1 MTPEKGII
9 TAIIAGFIISFLGGS
24 TVQVGGPTGGA
35 FIVIVYGIVE
45 QYGVQGLAI
54 ATVLAGAMLILMGF
68 LKLGTVIKFIPYPIV
83 VGFTSGIAL
92 TIFSTQM
99 KDFFGL
105 TTPKLPSGFL
115 EKWAI
120 YFQHFNTVNWWAA
133 LIALTSV
140 AIIVF
145 TPPKISNKIPGSLVA
160 IIVMTIAVYLMKTY
174 GGITGIETIGD
185 RFVINSQ
192 LPEVE
197 QVPLTLTSIRILFPA
212 AFTIAMLGAI
222 ESLLS
227 ATVADGVTGHKHNS
241 NMELVAQG
249 VANIIT
255 PFFRRNPGN
264 RRYCAHNDKHQ
275 QWWENSCSRYYPFNC
290 TLANCVV
297 PG

>member
-1 MTPEKGII
+1 M
-9 TAIIAGFIISFLGGS
+9 
-24 TVQVGGPTGGA
+24 
-35 FIVIVYGIVE
+35 
-45 QYGVQGLAI
+45 
-54 ATVLAGAMLILMGF
+54 
-68 LKLGTVIKFIPYPIV
+68 
-83 VGFTSGIAL
+83 
-92 TIFSTQM
+92 
-99 KDFFGL
+99 
-105 TTPKLPSGFL
+105 
-115 EKWAI
+115 
-120 YFQHFNTVNWWAA
+120 NWWAA

-255 PFFRRNPGN
+255 PFSAESR
-264 RRYCAHNDKHQ
+264 Q
-275 QWWENSCSRYYPFNC
+275 QALLR
-290 TLANCVV
+290 AQ
-297 PG
+297 